1 MKTYRDIAENDLL
14 WAKSSMNIGDQM
26 GQYNMVV
33 VQAQQ
38 SAEKFMKG
46 FINDFMNEGGKHDK
60 DLVTHNLRKMA
71 LLINEFVGEKILNP
85 IECKYLGDWYFDA
98 RYPGDNYTEVRDR
111 EEAEYSIQLAE
122 KIRDAL
128 YEQIN
133 KINAQL
139 INHDKGYNSQQNQI
153 QFGREL

>member
-14 WAKSSMNIGDQM
+14 WAKSSINIGDQM

-46 FINDFMNEGGKHDK
+46 FINDFMNEGGKYDK
-60 DLVTHNLRKMA
+60 DLVTNNLRKIA

-85 IECKYLGDWYFDA
+85 MECKYLGDWYFDA
-98 RYPGDNYTEVRDR
+98 RYPGDNYTEVKDR

-133 KINAQL
+133 KINAR
-139 INHDKGYNSQQNQI
+139 IIHKDKEDNKQGKQV
-153 QFGREL
+153 QFGKEL